1 MGASCIPKERKEKMK
16 TFSEI
21 IKNIFKIKSLWSI
34 TAMIIC
40 LYGTFTGTLS
50 SEISS
55 MLIGSIITYYFT
67 KREAQ

>member
-1 MGASCIPKERKEKMK
+1 MK
-16 TFSEI
+16 TVQEI
-21 IKNIFKIKSLWSI
+21 VKNLFKIKSLWSI

-40 LYGTFTGTLS
+40 LYGTFTDTIS

-67 KREAQ
+67 KREAV